1 MIDIDSDGFIDI
13 TSSRDSTEIR
23 EVLQNKNLLK
33 EKDSIYSNIAGGVVP
48 IGAEGTILGGSTSNI
63 YGLATVVDSSEGSL
77 VFSARSSNYAT
88 DFRANF
94 SKTTITSSTGDP
106 EPVNFLSDSCNT
118 TITYQFVLSLDGQEI
133 MLTPKTFLEKRAF
146 IDNEFFQIN
155 FTEGINDEGYTYS
168 PVEHYYQK
176 IPNGWARVTISQN
189 EFDSGVAFTRYGF
202 LYVKKYYSL
211 FGMQVTRSGDEY
223 FIKVDLDEF
232 NIYGVYKR
240 VATYRNA
247 NWQKIS
253 SWTIKYVRIK

>member
-1 MIDIDSDGFIDI
+1 MINIDSDGFIDI

-63 YGLATVVDSSEGSL
+63 YGLASVVDSSEGSL
-77 VFSARSSNYAT
+77 VFRARNSNYAT
-88 DFRANF
+88 NF
-94 SKTTITSSTGDP
+94 NPNFTKSTITSSTGDP
-106 EPVNFLSDSCNT
+106 ESVDFLSDSHNS

-133 MLTPKTFLEKRAF
+133 MLTPKTFLKKRAF

-155 FTEGINDEGYTYS
+155 FTEGVNDEGYTYS
-168 PVEHYYQK
+168 SVEHYYQK
-176 IPNGWARVTISQN
+176 IPNGWARITISQN
-189 EFDSGVAFTRYGF
+189 EFDSGAAFTQYGF

-211 FGMQVTRSGDEY
+211 FGIQATRGATDY

-232 NIYGVYKR
+232 NIYGVYKKEALSR
-240 VATYRNA
+240 TG
-247 NWQKIS
+247 NWKKIS